1 MSESSGGS
9 EMVERIIGSD
19 SFGKSLTY
27 ANLLRYLVDCTKSEE
42 VPKEST
48 VGTQIFGLNAS
59 ENYDSAK
66 VRVYIYNLRK
76 KLTLYFQNEGVNEE
90 YILTIPKGSYKVEY
104 TKKTSIQGNL
114 NISKYK
120 NISLILFCILTLSI
134 VVNAILWNQKKLIQK
149 SYEVL
154 PKTEFWN
161 DFIDDDRPILVVVG
175 DLFIFTEHNEKT
187 GTSKTVREF
196 NINSELQYKEYKEN
210 HTDSTIELGELTYT
224 YLIKNSMAW
233 IESLTTIF
241 FSHHKYFSTRV
252 ISRID
257 AKDLHDHNVIFIGM
271 QKTAGLFNN
280 YFLNSKFALKDDNTY
295 SYQANDNTETQ
306 LYSPSGDPDAYHTDY
321 GFVAKYPG
329 PNNNTIFMFGGIG
342 DIAASQSLKNFTDRS
357 SLISLE
363 AQMRTSFGKI
373 PDHFEIL
380 FEVSGVDRTEFDTKV
395 LHMNEIKESDNIW
408 VEK

>member
-1 MSESSGGS
+1 MSKSSARS

-27 ANLLRYLVDCTKSEE
+27 ANLLKYLVDCTESGE

-59 ENYDSAK
+59 ENYDSTK

-76 KLTLYFQNEGVNEE
+76 KLNLYFQNEGTNEE
-90 YILTIPKGSYKVEY
+90 FILTIPKGSYKVEY
-104 TKKTSIQGNL
+104 TKKTSTQSNH
-114 NISKYK
+114 NNTKYK
-120 NISLILFCILTLSI
+120 NISLTLICLLTLS
-134 VVNAILWNQKKLIQK
+134 VVAIAILWNQKKSIQK

-154 PKTEFWN
+154 PKTEFWS
-161 DFIDDDRPILVVVG
+161 DFIDDDRPVLVVVG
-175 DLFIFTEHNEKT
+175 DLFIFTEHNKKT
-187 GTSKTVREF
+187 GTNKTVREF
-196 NINSELQYKEYKEN
+196 NINSELQYKEYKES

-233 IESLTTIF
+233 IESLTNIF

-280 YFLNSKFALKDDNTY
+280 YFLSSKFALKDENTY
-295 SYQANDNTETQ
+295 SYQVSDKTEIQ
-306 LYSPSGDPDAYHTDY
+306 LYLPSGDPVTYHTDY

-357 SLISLE
+357 SLMSLE
-363 AQMRTSFGKI
+363 AQMRSTFGKI
-373 PDHFEIL
+373 PGHFEIL